1 MNKSLAPLIIS
12 FAVIILLT
20 FIIINTKPRES
31 AIELQTNG
39 SATTMS
45 LNNISKAQP
54 KYKTPSARKQKKQA
68 ARLPESEK
76 FLEEAKGYLSA
87 GRENEAEDT
96 LRTLLVFEPDNPQ
109 ALSLLAG
116 IFYYSQR
123 YSEAEII
130 FRRLVKLNPDNEPV
144 YNHLGSA
151 LARQGKM
158 KEAIE
163 MTLNAVNI
171 NPKSPDAQI
180 NLSSMYATDGNT
192 ESSIKHF
199 LLAYQLIGYRIL
211 TFSYDPAFDNVRS
224 SPEFQEIISRAKKEM
239 DTSLKPNRKSPD
251 STGESPADPKNGN
264 SELNYELEI
273 TN

>member
-39 SATTMS
+39 TAPTMS
-45 LNNISKAQP
+45 LSPVSKTQFKHKAP
-54 KYKTPSARKQKKQA
+54 LTRKQ
-68 ARLPESEK
+68 RDSYIPDSEK
-76 FLEEAKGYLSA
+76 FLENAKIFLSD
-87 GRENEAEDT
+87 GKENEAEDT
-96 LRTLLVFEPDNPQ
+96 LRTLLIFEPDNPQ

-130 FRRLVKLNPDNEPV
+130 FRRQVKLNPDNDAV
-144 YNHLGSA
+144 YNRLGSA

-158 KEAIE
+158 KEAIR
-163 MTLNAVNI
+163 MTMKAADI
-171 NPKSPDAQI
+171 NPKSSDAQI
-180 NLSSMYATDGNT
+180 NLSSMCASNGDL

-211 TFSYDPAFDNVRS
+211 PFSYDPAFDKVRS
-224 SPEFQEIISRAKKEM
+224 SPEFQEIISMAKKEM
-239 DTSLKPNRKSPD
+239 DTNLRSNKIPDKSVI
-251 STGESPADPKNGN
+251 SNQ
-264 SELNYELEI
+264 
-273 TN
+273 

>member
-39 SATTMS
+39 TAPTMS
-45 LNNISKAQP
+45 LNRISKAQIRNKAP
-54 KYKTPSARKQKKQA
+54 VLRKQ
-68 ARLPESEK
+68 RESYIPESEK
-76 FLEEAKGYLSA
+76 FLENAKKFLSA
-87 GRENEAEDT
+87 GKENEAEDA
-96 LRTLLVFEPDNPQ
+96 LRTLLIFEPDNPQ

-123 YSEAEII
+123 YPDAEII
-130 FRRLVKLNPDNEPV
+130 FRRQVKLNPDNDSL

-158 KEAIE
+158 KEAIT
-163 MTLNAVNI
+163 MTLKAVEI
-171 NPKSPDAQI
+171 NQKSSDAQI
-180 NLSSMYATDGNT
+180 NLSSMYASNGDV
-192 ESSIKHF
+192 ESCIKHF

-211 TFSYDPAFDNVRS
+211 PFSYDPAFDKVRS
-224 SPEFQEIISRAKKEM
+224 SPEFQEIISRAKKDM
-239 DTSLKPNRKSPD
+239 DTNLKFNEIPD
-251 STGESPADPKNGN
+251 KDAKQPEK
-264 SELNYELEI
+264 
-273 TN
+273 

>member
-31 AIELQTNG
+31 AIDLQTNG
-39 SATTMS
+39 TAPSIS
-45 LNNISKAQP
+45 LNTISKTQP
-54 KYKTPSARKQKKQA
+54 KHKAPAPRKAKQ
-68 ARLPESEK
+68 RDGYIPESER
-76 FLEEAKGYLSA
+76 FLEDARTFLSA
-87 GRENEAEDT
+87 GKENEAEDA
-96 LRTLLVFEPDNPQ
+96 LRTLLIFEPDNAQ

-123 YSEAEII
+123 YSESEII
-130 FRRLVKLNPDNEPV
+130 FRRQVKLNPDNDAV

-158 KEAIE
+158 KEAIK
-163 MTLNAVNI
+163 MTLRAAEL
-171 NPKSPDAQI
+171 NPKSADVQI
-180 NLSSMYATDGNT
+180 NLSSMYASGGDL

-211 TFSYDPAFDNVRS
+211 PFSYDPAFDKVRS
-224 SPEFQEIISRAKKEM
+224 SPEFQEIISRAKKDM
-239 DTSLKPNRKSPD
+239 DTNLKFDKIPSSDSKAPVKS
-251 STGESPADPKNGN
+251 GK
-264 SELNYELEI
+264 
-273 TN
+273 

>member
-39 SATTMS
+39 TAPTMS
-45 LNNISKAQP
+45 LSNISKTQFKHKAPATQ
-54 KYKTPSARKQKKQA
+54 KQKQ
-68 ARLPESEK
+68 RDSYIPESEK
-76 FLEEAKGYLSA
+76 SLEDAKSFLSA
-87 GRENEAEDT
+87 GKENEAEDV
-96 LRTLLVFEPDNPQ
+96 LRTLLIFEPDNSQ

-123 YSEAEII
+123 YSAAEII
-130 FRRLVKLNPDNEPV
+130 FRRQVKLNPENDAV

-158 KEAIE
+158 KEAIR
-163 MTLNAVNI
+163 MTMKAAEI
-171 NPKSPDAQI
+171 NPKSSDAQI
-180 NLSSMYATDGNT
+180 NLSSMYASNGDI
-192 ESSIKHF
+192 ESGIKHF

-211 TFSYDPAFDNVRS
+211 PFSYDPAFDKVRS
-224 SPEFQEIISRAKKEM
+224 SPEFQEIISRAKKDME
-239 DTSLKPNRKSPD
+239 TNLKFNKIPDKSVI
-251 STGESPADPKNGN
+251 GN
-264 SELNYELEI
+264 K
-273 TN
+273 

>member
-39 SATTMS
+39 TAPSMS
-45 LNNISKAQP
+45 LSNISKTQVRHKAP
-54 KYKTPSARKQKKQA
+54 LTRKQ
-68 ARLPESEK
+68 RDSYIPESEK
-76 FLEEAKGYLSA
+76 YLEDAKNHLST
-87 GRENEAEDT
+87 GKENEAEDV
-96 LRTLLVFEPDNPQ
+96 LRTLLIFEPDNAQ

-123 YSEAEII
+123 YAEAEII
-130 FRRLVKLNPDNEPV
+130 FRRQVKLNPDNDAV

-158 KEAIE
+158 KEAIK
-163 MTLNAVNI
+163 MTLKAAEI
-171 NPKSPDAQI
+171 NPKSSDAQI
-180 NLSSMYATDGNT
+180 NLSSIYASNGDT
-192 ESSIKHF
+192 EAAIKHF

-211 TFSYDPAFDNVRS
+211 PFSYDPAYDKVRS
-224 SPEFQEIISRAKKEM
+224 SPEFQEIISRAKKDME
-239 DTSLKPNRKSPD
+239 TNLKFDRIPGTDARPPQKS
-251 STGESPADPKNGN
+251 KK
-264 SELNYELEI
+264 
-273 TN
+273 

>member
-20 FIIINTKPRES
+20 FIIINTKPQES

-39 SATTMS
+39 TAPTMS
-45 LNNISKAQP
+45 LNTVSKPQIKHKAP
-54 KYKTPSARKQKKQA
+54 ALRKQKP
-68 ARLPESEK
+68 RDSYIPEPEK
-76 FLEEAKGYLSA
+76 FMENAKNFLSE
-87 GRENEAEDT
+87 GKENEAEDS
-96 LRTLLVFEPDNPQ
+96 LRTLLIFEPDNPQ

-130 FRRLVKLNPDNEPV
+130 FRRQVKLNPDNDAV
-144 YNHLGSA
+144 YNHLGSV

-158 KEAIE
+158 KEAIK
-163 MTLNAVNI
+163 MTMKAVEI
-171 NPKSPDAQI
+171 NPKSSEAQI
-180 NLSSMYATDGNT
+180 NLSSMYASNGDL
-192 ESSIKHF
+192 EPAIKHF

-211 TFSYDPAFDNVRS
+211 PFSYDPAFDKVRS

-239 DTSLKPNRKSPD
+239 DTNLKFNKIPGSVEKSPVK
-251 STGESPADPKNGN
+251 SGR
-264 SELNYELEI
+264 
-273 TN
+273 

>member
-39 SATTMS
+39 TAPTIS
-45 LNNISKAQP
+45 LNKISKTQFRHKAP
-54 KYKTPSARKQKKQA
+54 MTRKQ
-68 ARLPESEK
+68 RDSYIPDTEK
-76 FLEEAKGYLSA
+76 FLEDAKNFLSN
-87 GRENEAEDT
+87 GKEDEAENT
-96 LRTLLVFEPDNPQ
+96 LRTLLIFEPDNPQ

-123 YSEAEII
+123 YAEAEVI
-130 FRRLVKLNPDNEPV
+130 FRRQIKLNPDNDSL

-158 KEAIE
+158 KKAIA
-163 MTLNAVNI
+163 MTLKAAEI
-171 NPKSPDAQI
+171 NPKSPDVQI
-180 NLSSMYATDGNT
+180 NLSSMYASEGDV
-192 ESSIKHF
+192 ESCIKHF

-211 TFSYDPAFDNVRS
+211 PFSYDPAFDKVRS
-224 SPEFQEIISRAKKEM
+224 SPEFQEIISRAKNDM
-239 DTSLKPNRKSPD
+239 GTNLKSNKIPGKSVNSD
-251 STGESPADPKNGN
+251 QQSIIGN
-264 SELNYELEI
+264 Q
-273 TN
+273 

>member
-39 SATTMS
+39 TAPTMS
-45 LNNISKAQP
+45 LSPVSKTQFKHKAPLTRRQRESYIP
-54 KYKTPSARKQKKQA
+54 D
-68 ARLPESEK
+68 SEK
-76 FLEEAKGYLSA
+76 FLENAKVFLSD
-87 GRENEAEDT
+87 GKENEAEDT
-96 LRTLLVFEPDNPQ
+96 LRTLLIFEPDNPR

-123 YSEAEII
+123 YSDAEII
-130 FRRLVKLNPDNEPV
+130 FRRQVKLNPGNDAV

-158 KEAIE
+158 KEAIR
-163 MTLNAVNI
+163 MTMKAVEI
-171 NPKSPDAQI
+171 NPKSSDAQI
-180 NLSSMYATDGNT
+180 NLSSICASNGDL

-211 TFSYDPAFDNVRS
+211 PFSYDPAFDKVRS

-239 DTSLKPNRKSPD
+239 DTNLRFNKIPDKSVI
-251 STGESPADPKNGN
+251 SNQ
-264 SELNYELEI
+264 
-273 TN
+273 